1 MSTEPDEDC
10 SFYDAAEYLL
20 SGGVQ
25 DQGTSEPFSQAIT
38 GKGSFGARQ
47 AARRSARWS
56 DLATLLSRNKVVYPS
71 LTAVHDFRILWIDP
85 GQDDEPLRCKLVPA
99 HLPSGKDIDSIE
111 YKALSYWWGEDTDD
125 KQESIEVI
133 FPIKSVYNLINSL
146 AGENKFKIGSNLLA
160 ALQRIRQP
168 DRGVS
173 CWIDAICINQE
184 DEEERSYQVSRMDE
198 IYSAASEV
206 VVWLGKGES
215 HEEEEETFKHLENM
229 LNLKALD
236 QMIDG
241 KNANEYVKNWMLIV
255 KLMRKEWFSRRWVI
269 QELALAR
276 KATVYF
282 GSAKLDWQPFAQAV
296 ALFIKKFDRIRPKLT
311 DALIKDIF
319 IKSHPDVH
327 PLGANVLVDLTT
339 NLFRKSQDGR
349 ILQKRLT
356 LEALVSTLLPYE
368 AKDPRDIIF
377 ALLPIA
383 KDTYR
388 PDNATMKDSDTRLS
402 NHMGDVVEAHTYPRR
417 QDLEQK
423 GAVKVV
429 DATSRVT
436 LINRGSLQR
445 STVAEGKSTSKFL
458 RINKSELSDYGL
470 FLVLAEEEPLVFKGT
485 QAGPSSVEANVDVD
499 NVSARETQSGDGT
512 KDVDLRVSMK
522 TKYSDERIWPL
533 YEKTL
538 LDVYTDFISY
548 CISNSHSLDVLCRN
562 WVPSP
567 KQQSRRER
575 YEDLKNDVFG
585 EHREKLPSWLPS
597 IEKSSHGN
605 PKQAKDGR
613 RNADSLAGIPNNQN
627 RSYYYASADLLPQVN
642 FGQGE
647 GEGTR
652 IVGAGPQKSKDL
664 VPYSPSDAEVVTTAS
679 NSTPKKN
686 QEQIDPTR
694 SKKHVNPG
702 TGSNATAKVSSSKYN
717 GILSVKGIKVG
728 IIEIC
733 ALKASSAMI
742 HETAFEMFGWNRD
755 ERKFKH
761 FEEFWRTIV
770 ADRGPGGIPVPAW
783 YTQACL
789 ESLTYYESHVGMFEV
804 SDLVAWQACPSI
816 MAEFLER
823 VKAVIWGRKFIEM
836 RDENPSTS
844 HMYFGLAP
852 GEAQKGD
859 IICVLFGCS
868 VPVVLRD
875 SGNGYHEFIG
885 ECYIHGIMDGEIVPR
900 RGGAGVNP
908 EVPNS
913 AFFHLR

>member
-1 MSTEPDEDC
+1 MSTESDEVC
-10 SFYDAAEYLL
+10 NFYDAAEYLPP
-20 SGGVQ
+20 GGVQ
-25 DQGTSEPFSQAIT
+25 DQGTSKPLSQANKD
-38 GKGSFGARQ
+38 KGSFGELQ
-47 AARRSARWS
+47 AARRRSRWS
-56 DLATLLSRNKVVYPS
+56 DLANLLSRNKVVYPS
-71 LTAVHDFRILWIDP
+71 LTAEQDFRILWIDP

-99 HLPSGKDIDSIE
+99 HLPSGRDIGSID

-125 KQESIEVI
+125 HQEFIEVI
-133 FPIKSVYNLINSL
+133 FPIKSVHNLYNSL
-146 AGENKFKIGSNLLA
+146 AGESKFKIGSNLLA

-168 DRGVS
+168 DKGVW
-173 CWIDAICINQE
+173 CWTDAICINQE

-198 IYSAASEV
+198 IYSAATEV
-206 VVWLGKGES
+206 VIWLGKGES
-215 HEEEEETFKHLENM
+215 HKEEEETFKHLDNM
-229 LNLKALD
+229 LNLKDLD
-236 QMIDG
+236 LMIDG
-241 KNANEYVKNWMLIV
+241 ENANEYVKKWMLIV

-296 ALFIKKFDRIRPKLT
+296 ALFIKKFDKIRPRLT
-311 DALIKDIF
+311 DALLKEMF

-327 PLGANVLVDLTT
+327 LLGANVLVELTT

-388 PDNATMKDSDTRLS
+388 PNNATMKDSDIRRS
-402 NHMGDVVEAHTYPRR
+402 NHMGDIFEAQTYPRR
-417 QDLEQK
+417 RDLEQEE
-423 GAVKVV
+423 AVKGF
-429 DATSRVT
+429 DATSGVGHVRS
-436 LINRGSLQR
+436 GSLQI
-445 STVAEGKSTSKFL
+445 STVAE
-458 RINKSELSDYGL
+458 
-470 FLVLAEEEPLVFKGT
+470 VLAGEEPLMFEGT
-485 QAGPSSVEANVDVD
+485 QAGPLSVEASVDVD
-499 NVSARETQSGDGT
+499 NVRARESRSGYGT
-512 KDVDLRVSMK
+512 KYVDLRVSMK
-522 TKYSDERIWPL
+522 TKYSDKRIWPL
-533 YEKTL
+533 YEKTI

-548 CISNSHSLDVLCRN
+548 CISSSHSLDVLCRN

-575 YEDLKNDVFG
+575 YEDLKNDVSG
-585 EHREKLPSWLPS
+585 EHREKLPSWLSS

-613 RNADSLAGIPNNQN
+613 RNADSLVGIPNNQN
-627 RSYYYASADLLPQVN
+627 RSYYFASADLLPQVN
-642 FGQGE
+642 FGQRE
-647 GEGTR
+647 GEASQ
-652 IVGAGPQKSKDL
+652 IAGAGPQKSKDL
-664 VPYSPSDAEVVTTAS
+664 VPGSPADAGVATTAS
-679 NSTPKKN
+679 SSTSKKN
-686 QEQIDPTR
+686 QEQTDSTR
-694 SKKHVNPG
+694 SKKHVNAG

-728 IIEIC
+728 TIEIC
-733 ALKASSAMI
+733 TLKASSATI

-755 ERKFKH
+755 EKKLKY

-770 ADRGPGGIPVPAW
+770 ADRGPEGIPVPAW

-789 ESLTYYESHVGMFEV
+789 ESLTYYDSHVGMFSV
-804 SDLVAWQACPSI
+804 SDLGAWQACPSI

-823 VKAVIWGRKFIEM
+823 VKRVIWGRRFIEM
-836 RDENPSTS
+836 GYENASTS

-852 GEAQKGD
+852 GEAEKGD
-859 IICVLFGCS
+859 IVCVLFGCS

-885 ECYIHGIMDGEIVPR
+885 ECYIHGIMDGEIVPK
-900 RGGAGVNP
+900 RGGAGANP
-908 EVPNS
+908 EVPS
-913 AFFHLR
+913 STYFHLQ